1 MTKTFQVTFEINFQ
15 RPWTISN
22 KWIYRQTPNMSG
34 TLVGN
39 KIVDDSDVVGASLV
53 GGAPLKYT
61 FLDLT
66 GFNGQRQGKTRN
78 I

>member
-15 RPWTISN
+15 RSGTISN
-22 KWIYRQTPNMSG
+22 KWIYRQTSNISD

-39 KIVDDSDVVGASLV
+39 EIFDDSDVGLSAVLQLHLSRLNTW
-53 GGAPLKYT
+53 LQMI
-61 FLDLT
+61 
-66 GFNGQRQGKTRN
+66 GQRQKQGKKRN